1 MSDIFF
7 VNYELHDNKSF
18 YSCLL
23 VDKTWCEIIIPI
35 LWKNPWK
42 LLKEEKEKSLLNVI
56 ISHLSD
62 KSRNNLS
69 QDIDFLTNSYQRPL
83 FNYISFC
90 KHLNF
95 NRIIKIIDT
104 LIPFEECKISIKNE
118 IFNLFINKDMK
129 YSHLYIPEE
138 FDFQIHL
145 IPGFKHCFSEI
156 KFLSCYIKINDN
168 VLIRLTEIIE
178 SIKELDLFIQENNNN
193 YGFGRIKE
201 IQKGLFNV
209 YLTITAQHSR
219 FDESF
224 YNILERPLIKHT
236 NNIQNLKL
244 IKESIPLG
252 SYDSTYYAWNCLEN
266 LSLPY
271 LKTLKARQILTGPLI
286 SLIKNTNEYL
296 NEINIVNTN
305 YKEYSLF
312 YDKELIQVIYQNCPK
327 LKYLKLSVKSQN
339 ILEFEKILINCQY
352 LSKLAINT
360 PALVYFNWDDLFKIL
375 TKSSP
380 DSLFNFE
387 FNNSSIRSPI
397 KLEFL
402 NLFFENW
409 KGRLP
414 MILQIS
420 LENLKGFKELVEK
433 YKAAGV
439 IKNIKYTL

>member
-1 MSDIFF
+1 MQQCSNISLLFVSLDRDILYLVFQ
-7 VNYELHDNKSF
+7 ELHNNKSF

-42 LLKEEKEKSLLNVI
+42 FLKEEKEKLLLNVI

-104 LIPFEECKISIKNE
+104 LISFEERKISIKNE
-118 IFNLFINKDMK
+118 IFNLFINEDRK

-156 KFLSCYIKINDN
+156 KFLSCNIKINDN
-168 VLIRLTEIIE
+168 VLIGLTEIIE
-178 SIKELDLFIQENNNN
+178 SIKELELFIQENNNN
-193 YGFGRIKE
+193 YGFSRIIE

-209 YLTITAQHSR
+209 YLIITVQHSR

-224 YNILERPLIKHT
+224 YNILERPLIKHA

-271 LKTLKARQILTGPLI
+271 LKTLKARQIPTRPLI
-286 SLIKNTNEYL
+286 SLIKNTYGYL
-296 NEINIVNTN
+296 NE
-305 YKEYSLF
+305 
-312 YDKELIQVIYQNCPK
+312 
-327 LKYLKLSVKSQN
+327 
-339 ILEFEKILINCQY
+339 
-352 LSKLAINT
+352 
-360 PALVYFNWDDLFKIL
+360 
-375 TKSSP
+375 
-380 DSLFNFE
+380 
-387 FNNSSIRSPI
+387 
-397 KLEFL
+397 
-402 NLFFENW
+402 
-409 KGRLP
+409 
-414 MILQIS
+414 
-420 LENLKGFKELVEK
+420 
-433 YKAAGV
+433 
-439 IKNIKYTL
+439 